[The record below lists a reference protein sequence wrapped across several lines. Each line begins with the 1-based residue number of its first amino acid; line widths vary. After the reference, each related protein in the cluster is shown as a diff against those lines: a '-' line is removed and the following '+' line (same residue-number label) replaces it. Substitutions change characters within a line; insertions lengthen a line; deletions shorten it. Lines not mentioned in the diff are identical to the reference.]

1 MKKSRL
7 ILALSSFVV
16 LGLAGCGQP
25 PSKPSGSV
33 VVGNVAPGTGGS
45 DAVVID
51 PATGKPVSADGLPM
65 ELSLASFKANLYEPL
80 LQPFCSECHATT
92 FAGDDLTKAH
102 GEFLVRAGFNRFTG
116 IEQTLPVLKM
126 HESHNCWAAD
136 VKTCTSL
143 MTDKMKLWLGDLES
157 AGFKTKGI
165 TYPHTSSQVALTA
178 IAPVVLPIPQEYVG
192 AGIDKATQPLP
203 APFTMA
209 TNDVDGAIKSY
220 ATSPPATARLNA
232 ANAAQAITFTMDAK
246 VAGTYFVWAR
256 VKTLADANNEF
267 FIQANAANA
276 VAFAPPVT
284 GKDAWKWAQVT
295 VTANNVTTPFSFAVA
310 APGPQTMR
318 VLFREGGASI
328 NYLVITTKPDFNG
341 DQFAN
346 NFFDISV
353 PLTVP
358 GAEGSKISA
367 TVWEK
372 TTAEGKKS
380 LGVKELK
387 ITSPVPL
394 HIKTIYPLINGM
406 FSANNGTYTLVDTI
420 AGGPDPAKAVIST
433 GGSTA
438 STWLT
443 DIAVDK
449 LSFAFEVLE
458 VAK

>member
-1 MKKSRL
+1 MKKFGL

-25 PSKPSGSV
+25 PSKPTGSV
-33 VVGNVAPGTGGS
+33 TVGGAPAPGTGGG
-45 DAVVID
+45 DVVID
-51 PATGKPVSADGLPM
+51 PVTGKPTSTEGLPM
-65 ELSLASFKANLYEPL
+65 ELSLASFKANVYDPL
-80 LQPFCSECHATT
+80 VHPYCNECHATS
-92 FAGDDLTKAH
+92 FGSDDLTKAH
-102 GEFLVRAGFNRFTG
+102 NEFLARAGFNRYSG
-116 IEQTLPVLKM
+116 LEQTLPVLKM
-126 HESHNCWAAD
+126 KESHNCWEAE
-136 VKTCTSL
+136 VKTCVGL

-157 AGFKTKGI
+157 AGFKPKGI
-165 TYPHTSSQVALTA
+165 TYPHTSGQVALTA
-178 IAPVVLPIPQEYVG
+178 ITPMVLPIPQEYVG

-203 APFTMA
+203 APFTMG
-209 TNDVDGAIKSY
+209 TNDVDGAIKVF

-267 FIQANAANA
+267 FIQANAAAA

-295 VTANNVTTPFSFAVA
+295 VTANNVTTPFSFNVA

-346 NFFDISV
+346 NFFDIQV

-358 GAEGSKISA
+358 GADGAKISA

-387 ITSPVPL
+387 IISPVPL
-394 HIKTIYPLINGM
+394 HVKTIYPLINGL